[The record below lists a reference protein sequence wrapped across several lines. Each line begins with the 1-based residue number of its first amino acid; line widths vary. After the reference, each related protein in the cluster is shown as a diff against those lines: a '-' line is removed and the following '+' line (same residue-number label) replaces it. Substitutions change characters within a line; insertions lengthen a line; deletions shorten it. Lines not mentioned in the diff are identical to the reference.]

1 MLVIGN
7 DTIIKLYSDQSE
19 QSIET
24 KSKNEPCKWYRLAL
38 TKNGDLMY
46 TDHHNQTVNIVKGKT
61 IDEVMKL
68 TGRGH

>member
-24 KSKNEPCKWYRLAL
+24 KPQNEPNDIA
-38 TKNGDLMY
+38 
-46 TDHHNQTVNIVKGKT
+46 
-61 IDEVMKL
+61 
-68 TGRGH
+68 